1 MGCVYTLRGIGNE
14 LHLHTWKYMWDSIL
28 AVLGVER
35 QSRCMYMHN
44 QRQLTQVYVYVYNE
58 NMYIYRRS
66 IALLHQQNNHV

>member
-35 QSRCMYMHN
+35 QPRSMYMHN

-58 NMYIYRRS
+58 ICTYTDV
-66 IALLHQQNNHV
+66 A